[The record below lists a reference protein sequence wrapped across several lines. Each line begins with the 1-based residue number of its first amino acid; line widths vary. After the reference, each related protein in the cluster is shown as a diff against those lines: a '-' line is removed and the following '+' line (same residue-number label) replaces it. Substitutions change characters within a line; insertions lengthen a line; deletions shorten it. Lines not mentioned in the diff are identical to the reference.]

1 MSEKKTPND
10 LNSPFK
16 DKEKGGDEGRS
27 KLNGQWKVPMISD
40 QWKEKE
46 KHFFT
51 SFHFPSNKFYLNL
64 HFFF

>member
-27 KLNGQWKVPMISD
+27 KLNGQWKVPMFGG
-40 QWKEKE
+40 QWKVPL
-46 KHFFT
+46 FGG
-51 SFHFPSNKFYLNL
+51 P
-64 HFFF
+64 